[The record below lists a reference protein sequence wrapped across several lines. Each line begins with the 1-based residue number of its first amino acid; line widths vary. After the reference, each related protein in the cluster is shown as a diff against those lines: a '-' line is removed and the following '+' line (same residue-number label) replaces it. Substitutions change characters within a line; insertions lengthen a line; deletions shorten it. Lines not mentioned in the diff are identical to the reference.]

1 MVETGIAAETVV
13 VRLLAMVTGAA
24 AASGN
29 LTGNVTYFM
38 EQPPEEEKPIINGSL
53 ANLVDWFR
61 VDSRTG
67 EVRLLKEPANSWAL
81 TGGNVSFIVGA
92 RDASRSIEA
101 RASVVIII
109 HSLSSITFLKSIFF
123 FTLFKRKIIIY
134 LTD

>member
-1 MVETGIAAETVV
+1 MILHSHFFSGVVETGSAAETVV

-24 AASGN
+24 AATGN

-38 EQPPEEEKPIINGSL
+38 EQPREEEKPIINGSI

-67 EVRLLKEPANSWAL
+67 DVRLLKEPANSWAL

-101 RASVVIII
+101 RAPVVVII
-109 HSLSSITFLKSIFF
+109 HGLSSIEKITFIN
-123 FTLFKRKIIIY
+123 
-134 LTD
+134 

>member
-1 MVETGIAAETVV
+1 METGSAAETVV

-24 AASGN
+24 AATGN

-38 EQPPEEEKPIINGSL
+38 EQPREEEKPIINGSI

-67 EVRLLKEPANSWAL
+67 DVRLLKEPANSWAL

-101 RASVVIII
+101 RAPVVVII
-109 HSLSSITFLKSIFF
+109 HGLSSI
-123 FTLFKRKIIIY
+123 
-134 LTD
+134 

>member
-1 MVETGIAAETVV
+1 MVETGSAAETVI

-29 LTGNVTYFM
+29 LIGNVTYFM
-38 EQPPEEEKPIINGSL
+38 EHPPESKEKPIINGSV

-101 RASVVIII
+101 RAPVVIII
-109 HSLSSITFLKSIFF
+109 HGLSSIKQL
-123 FTLFKRKIIIY
+123 L
-134 LTD
+134 